1 MCVGLLIS
9 IGFIVERKET
19 GVSKAENKMEERRK
33 ESIKREK
40 ITSKG
45 IIYKKRTREGVPVGC
60 KMKII
65 YVVRARLPPP
75 P

>member
-1 MCVGLLIS
+1 MLCCMYVGLLIS
-9 IGFIVERKET
+9 IGFIIERKET

-45 IIYKKRTREGVPVGC
+45 II
-60 KMKII
+60 
-65 YVVRARLPPP
+65 
-75 P
+75 